1 MTSGINHQIR
11 LAGRPVGLPKRSD
24 WQFTEAP
31 IPEPRD
37 GEVLVRVLY
46 LSLDPAM
53 RGWMNE
59 GRSYIAPVA
68 LGEVMRALGLG
79 RVVVSK
85 DPSLKP
91 GDLVTGLTGVQ
102 DYAVVSAKN
111 LNQVD
116 PGLAP
121 LPRYLNVLG

>member
-1 MTSGINHQIR
+1 MAWSSARILNF
-11 LAGRPVGLPKRSD
+11 RPCRPQNLS
-24 WQFTEAP
+24 A
-31 IPEPRD
+31 

-102 DYAVVSAKN
+102 DYAVVSAKI
-111 LNQVD
+111 
-116 PGLAP
+116 
-121 LPRYLNVLG
+121 